1 MEEQPLPKLV
11 QLAYICSMKL
21 PEYRDQQIDL
31 KAWGIDQYELSVRVY
46 QSENEEISGNK
57 PFKLKYWIAERKPDQ
72 PVLSF
77 GGAYSNHLLALS
89 AVGKQEGFR
98 TIGIIRGE
106 EPALKSLWLTTMEAN
121 GMQLQFVSRTDY
133 RNKQEEDFLENLSK
147 QYPDALVVPDG
158 GSGQFGFDG
167 AKEMISEK
175 EPYELIVL
183 PGGTGTTAAAIAA
196 KVVDPFTKVKCFQVL
211 KGKNL
216 LWNEIARRLNLT
228 QEQLPNL
235 WIEEDYHFGG
245 YGRLARE
252 PETFKKEFEKRT
264 NIELDNI
271 YGAKAMTGLFTL
283 MRNNEIS
290 KGAKIL
296 YLHTGGLGPKN

>member
-1 MEEQPLPKLV
+1 
-11 QLAYICSMKL
+11 
-21 PEYRDQQIDL
+21 
-31 KAWGIDQYELSVRVY
+31 
-46 QSENEEISGNK
+46 
-57 PFKLKYWIAERKPDQ
+57 
-72 PVLSF
+72 
-77 GGAYSNHLLALS
+77 
-89 AVGKQEGFR
+89 
-98 TIGIIRGE
+98 
-106 EPALKSLWLTTMEAN
+106 
-121 GMQLQFVSRTDY
+121 
-133 RNKQEEDFLENLSK
+133 
-147 QYPDALVVPDG
+147 
-158 GSGQFGFDG
+158 
-167 AKEMISEK
+167 
-175 EPYELIVL
+175 
-183 PGGTGTTAAAIAA
+183 
-196 KVVDPFTKVKCFQVL
+196 VL